1 MKSKKIFI
9 IIIFMLLIFPVFSGE
24 IDKTASEV
32 TQDVNG
38 ILFGFIEFL
47 QWTITGVM
55 LIIAILGIIPE
66 IFSSGK
72 PPDLAAVFMKFI
84 QAAFIIG
91 LTWAIGDFIFWI
103 FGANINFNLV
113 L

>member
-55 LIIAILGIIPE
+55 LIVAILGIIPE

-84 QAAFIIG
+84 QAAVIIG
-91 LTWAIGDFIFWI
+91 IAWGIGDLINAV
-103 FGANINFNLV
+103 FGANINIAMIT
-113 L
+113 